1 MPRGFEELHQL
12 RVSTIENREWMRSI
26 WASGNCIPI
35 SFQDFFQVVVHKIRN
50 EIIND
55 FFKLSHFVTE
65 NHKDTHIFNIVVEK
79 CTFIWTIPNMKWN
92 REIENFCIF
101 VRFVKTGEMMISERY
116 VPSNGV
122 IRNTLRKSMK
132 KHFST
137 WGFNSEKTGW
147 FIMLEY
153 APIT

>member
-1 MPRGFEELHQL
+1 
-12 RVSTIENREWMRSI
+12 
-26 WASGNCIPI
+26 
-35 SFQDFFQVVVHKIRN
+35 
-50 EIIND
+50 
-55 FFKLSHFVTE
+55 
-65 NHKDTHIFNIVVEK
+65 
-79 CTFIWTIPNMKWN
+79 MKWN

-147 FIMLEY
+147 FIKLEY